1 MNKSTV
7 ASIYGNTNIAQKAR
21 VERRTKEV
29 KISSLQL
36 CVESELIFR
45 YYDNIKQDNKRWFFN
60 SVDAL
65 INNIVQLGK

>member
-7 ASIYGNTNIAQKAR
+7 ASIYGNTDTGQKIL
-21 VERRTKEV
+21 VGRREKEV

-45 YYDNIKQDNKRWFFN
+45 YYDDIKQDNKKWFFD
-60 SVDAL
+60 SVNAL